1 MAILEGDA
9 AREFVEK
16 ARERDRIYAEESL
29 RRKKIEAQHSGKE
42 QFDYDKIASLVCVDK
57 YVSGATLEERRA
69 NLEYN
74 YYVTKSDTMTI
85 QDFVKHIELINQ
97 WAE

>member
-9 AREFVEK
+9 AKEFVEQ
-16 ARERDRIYAEESL
+16 ARERERVFAEESL

-42 QFDYDKIASLVCVDK
+42 PFDYDKIASLVYVDK
-57 YVSGATLEERRA
+57 YMSGATLEERKA
-69 NLEYN
+69 NLEYD
-74 YYVTKSDTMTI
+74 YYVTKSNMTTI
-85 QDFVKHIELINQ
+85 QEFVKHIEIINQ